1 MAEKLH
7 VVRNQKVTVFRMLF
21 REKKELLELYNALND
36 SAYNSPEDLTI
47 CTLENAIYMNF
58 KNDISFL
65 LDSEMNLYEHQG
77 SYNPNMPLRDLVYI
91 AKQLE
96 KYTRDET
103 IYSSTLVK
111 IPVPR
116 FVVFYNGTDGQPERQ
131 ILRLS
136 DAFEKETAEPELE
149 LKVLML
155 NINFGHNKELM
166 EKCRTLREY
175 SQYVDRV
182 RKYAKRMRIEEA
194 VERAVTECIR
204 EGILADFLSSQRA
217 EVIAVS
223 IFEYNEEE
231 EMRKI
236 RASEY
241 KNGKEDGI
249 AQGIKQ
255 GIEQGIEQGMVETCK
270 ELGVSFEQTVARLK
284 LRLGISEQEAQ
295 EKVRHYWRRT

>member
-7 VVRNQKVTVFRMLF
+7 VVRNQKDTVFRMLF

-136 DAFEKETAEPELE
+136 DAFEKETSEPELE

-295 EKVRHYWRRT
+295 EKVRHYW

>member
-7 VVRNQKVTVFRMLF
+7 VVRDQKDTVFRMLF

-166 EKCRTLREY
+166 DKCRTLREY

-194 VERAVTECIR
+194 VERAVMECTR

-284 LRLGISEQEAQ
+284 LRFDISEQEAQ
-295 EKVRHYWRRT
+295 EKAGYYWC

>member
-1 MAEKLH
+1 M
-7 VVRNQKVTVFRMLF
+7 
-21 REKKELLELYNALND
+21 ELYNALND

-155 NINFGHNKELM
+155 NINFGHNQELM
-166 EKCRTLREY
+166 DKCQTLKEY

-182 RKYAKRMRIEEA
+182 RKYAKRMQIEEA

-231 EMRKI
+231 EMRQI
-236 RASEY
+236 RDSEY
-241 KNGKEDGI
+241 KSGKEDGI
-249 AQGIKQ
+249 ACGEAETIISLIRKKSEKGFGINE
-255 GIEQGIEQGMVETCK
+255 IADIL
-270 ELGVSFEQTVARLK
+270 ELDVCYAKKVLDLLAENPGKTDMQVAELII
-284 LRLGISEQEAQ
+284 GQ
-295 EKVRHYWRRT
+295 V

>member
-7 VVRNQKVTVFRMLF
+7 VVRNQKDTVFRMLF

-182 RKYAKRMRIEEA
+182 RKYAKRMQIEEA

-295 EKVRHYWRRT
+295 EKAGHYWC

>member
-7 VVRNQKVTVFRMLF
+7 VVRNQKDTVFRMLF

-136 DAFEKETAEPELE
+136 DAFEKKTAEPELE

-166 EKCRTLREY
+166 DKCRTLREY

-194 VERAVTECIR
+194 VERAVTECTR

-295 EKVRHYWRRT
+295 EKVRHYW

>member
-7 VVRNQKVTVFRMLF
+7 VVRNQKDTVFRMLF

-65 LDSEMNLYEHQG
+65 LDSEMNLYKHQG

-155 NINFGHNKELM
+155 NIIFGHNKELM

-182 RKYAKRMRIEEA
+182 RKYAKRMQIEEA
-194 VERAVTECIR
+194 VEREVTECTR
-204 EGILADFLSSQRA
+204 EGILADFLSAQRA

-295 EKVRHYWRRT
+295 EKVRHYW